1 MYPKVFTAFA
11 EAKRRYGPVAALPTR
26 VYFYGMEPGQEINVE
41 IERGKTSVITLTAIG
56 RTEEDGSVRVFFEL
70 NGQPRIITVAD
81 RKANAGKAA
90 RGMADASNENHI
102 AAAPMPGVVAM
113 VAIAQGQAVKA
124 GDLLITLEAMK
135 IETAISVPKEATISE
150 IAAKTGQPIDA
161 KKLLVVLD

>member
-1 MYPKVFTAFA
+1 
-11 EAKRRYGPVAALPTR
+11 
-26 VYFYGMEPGQEINVE
+26 
-41 IERGKTSVITLTAIG
+41 
-56 RTEEDGSVRVFFEL
+56 
-70 NGQPRIITVAD
+70 
-81 RKANAGKAA
+81 
-90 RGMADASNENHI
+90 
-102 AAAPMPGVVAM
+102 MPGVVAM